1 MPKFHDPRIEQVAP
15 DALRP
20 HPRNARTHSKK
31 QIRQIAAS
39 IERFGFTSPLLVSDE
54 LEIVAG
60 HGRVLAAQHLDLE
73 SVPVIRLSHLDAA
86 ERRAYML
93 ADNQHALNAGWD
105 KELLAIELQD
115 LVELEFDI
123 PAIGFDMAEADLVI
137 EAQVEADP
145 SRDADPDDAV
155 PPLGE
160 MSVTR
165 VGDVWQLGRHR
176 LVCGDARDP
185 AAYDALL
192 GDEVADILFTDPP
205 YNVPIARNVSGRG
218 KVRHGEFAMACGE
231 MDRDEFTQFLVQGLG
246 AGAARCRD
254 GAIAYVCM
262 DWRHMLEMQTA
273 GERVFTELKNVC
285 VWNKRVGGQGSFYRS
300 QFELVFVFKKG
311 SAEHI
316 NNFGLGRGGRYRTNV
331 WDYAGANAFSE
342 GRSEALSLHPT
353 VKPVA
358 MIKDALLDCS
368 QRGGIVLDCY
378 AGSGSTLIAAE
389 RCGRK
394 ARLIEYDPLYCD
406 TIIERFEKLT
416 GKQAVLTAT
425 GQTSE
430 EVAEDRLSASNQ
442 EAGQ

>member
-20 HPRNARTHSKK
+20 HPRNARTHSKN

-39 IERFGFTSPLLVSDE
+39 IERFGFTCPLLVSDD

-60 HGRVLAAQHLDLE
+60 HGRVLAALQLGLA
-73 SVPVIRLSHLDAA
+73 SVPIIRLSYLDAA

-115 LVELEFDI
+115 LIELEFEI
-123 PAIGFDMAEADLVI
+123 PAIGFDLAEVDLVI

-155 PPLGE
+155 PALGE
-160 MSVTR
+160 MPVTR
-165 VGDVWQLGRHR
+165 MGDVWQLGRHR

-231 MDRDEFTQFLVQGLG
+231 MNRDAFTQFLEQGL
-246 AGAARCRD
+246 
-254 GAIAYVCM
+254 V
-262 DWRHMLEMQTA
+262 
-273 GERVFTELKNVC
+273 
-285 VWNKRVGGQGSFYRS
+285 
-300 QFELVFVFKKG
+300 
-311 SAEHI
+311 
-316 NNFGLGRGGRYRTNV
+316 
-331 WDYAGANAFSE
+331 
-342 GRSEALSLHPT
+342 AL
-353 VKPVA
+353 
-358 MIKDALLDCS
+358 
-368 QRGGIVLDCY
+368 
-378 AGSGSTLIAAE
+378 
-389 RCGRK
+389 
-394 ARLIEYDPLYCD
+394 
-406 TIIERFEKLT
+406 
-416 GKQAVLTAT
+416 
-425 GQTSE
+425 
-430 EVAEDRLSASNQ
+430 
-442 EAGQ
+442 

>member
-39 IERFGFTSPLLVSDE
+39 IERFGFTCPALVSDD

-60 HGRVLAAQHLDLE
+60 HGRVLAAQQLGLA

-115 LVELEFDI
+115 LIELEFDI
-123 PAIGFDMAEADLVI
+123 PAIGFDMAEVDLVI
-137 EAQVEADP
+137 EAQIEADP

-165 VGDVWQLGRHR
+165 MGDVWQLGRHR

-218 KVRHGEFAMACGE
+218 
-231 MDRDEFTQFLVQGLG
+231 
-246 AGAARCRD
+246 
-254 GAIAYVCM
+254 
-262 DWRHMLEMQTA
+262 
-273 GERVFTELKNVC
+273 
-285 VWNKRVGGQGSFYRS
+285 
-300 QFELVFVFKKG
+300 
-311 SAEHI
+311 
-316 NNFGLGRGGRYRTNV
+316 
-331 WDYAGANAFSE
+331 NAFSE
-342 GRSEALSLHPT
+342 GRSEALIIPMRVSKATTCSLVSSSIPALEPYRC
-353 VKPVA
+353 KPVQLQLFGA
-358 MIKDALLDCS
+358 ACTFH
-368 QRGGIVLDCY
+368 
-378 AGSGSTLIAAE
+378 STS
-389 RCGRK
+389 
-394 ARLIEYDPLYCD
+394 
-406 TIIERFEKLT
+406 
-416 GKQAVLTAT
+416 VAT
-425 GQTSE
+425 G
-430 EVAEDRLSASNQ
+430 ASG
-442 EAGQ
+442 AP